1 MTPFRVTNR
10 GFNDFP
16 STPHNRHTKL
26 NADTDSA
33 APENSTKLYQASY
46 SRGGQRLSYT
56 AQQTPLTTTTQIYI
70 CAQFGTFS
78 FTILLAC
85 LDVFPSLYNIH
96 NTENAIRKS
105 MPRHPT
111 LYAFGSNG
119 SGQLGIGHDE
129 DVSFPTRCIFGDVDT
144 DADDVDASS
153 GNHDTSVARI
163 VAGGNHTLVLLGD
176 GRVYAAGCNED
187 GRCGSGEQSGSE
199 STLSSGVPNGFAD
212 DSRTLYRFRRVAVR
226 DEETGKVYSVFKDVS
241 ATWEA
246 TFLVPATAP
255 DDQEDGDSVY
265 VLGSG
270 VKGELGLGAG
280 IAQTSTATRIPNF
293 PPRGARI
300 TRITSGLGHTVV
312 VLSNGDVYGWG
323 GARKGQ
329 LGESAIAEKIAWS
342 PLKIEGVPFHVSDA
356 ACGREFTVLCGDR
369 EAGEFVVLGAAG
381 DKWEIRAGIPKS
393 GSGTGSGSE
402 SVKGYQKIDASWHGI
417 YVHQKDRSVLAWG
430 RNDRGQ
436 LPPDYLQGVKQV
448 AVGSEHVLALLEDRS
463 VVAFGWGEHGNC
475 GPGIDTQGNIKG
487 VCGPVPL
494 PETEFE
500 AVGVGAGCATS
511 WVFGS

>member
-1 MTPFRVTNR
+1 
-10 GFNDFP
+10 
-16 STPHNRHTKL
+16 
-26 NADTDSA
+26 
-33 APENSTKLYQASY
+33 
-46 SRGGQRLSYT
+46 
-56 AQQTPLTTTTQIYI
+56 
-70 CAQFGTFS
+70 
-78 FTILLAC
+78 
-85 LDVFPSLYNIH
+85 
-96 NTENAIRKS
+96 

-129 DVSFPTRCIFGDVDT
+129 DVSFPTRCIFEDVDT
-144 DADDVDASS
+144 DADTTDASS

-187 GRCGSGEQSGSE
+187 GRCGSGEQPRSVSK
-199 STLSSGVPNGFAD
+199 LSSGAPNSSAD

-226 DEETGKVYSVFKDVS
+226 DEETRKVYDVFKDVS
-241 ATWEA
+241 TTWEA
-246 TFLVPATAP
+246 TFLVPATP
-255 DDQEDGDSVY
+255 TDENEDRGAVY
-265 VLGSG
+265 VFGSG
-270 VKGELGLGAG
+270 AKGELGLGAH
-280 IAQTSTATRIPNF
+280 ITRTSTATRIPNF

-300 TRITSGLGHTVV
+300 ARITSGMGHTVV

-329 LGESAIAEKIAWS
+329 LGESAIVEKIAWS
-342 PLKIEGVPFHVSDA
+342 PVQIEGVPFRVSDA
-356 ACGREFTVLCGDR
+356 ACAREFTVLCGDH

-381 DKWEIRAGIPKS
+381 DKWEIRAGVPTS
-393 GSGTGSGSE
+393 GSG
-402 SVKGYQKIDASWHGI
+402 SVKGYLKIDASWHGV
-417 YVHQKDRSVLAWG
+417 YVHQKDRSILAWG

-436 LPPDYLQGVKQV
+436 LPPDDLQGVKQV

-475 GPGIDTQGNIKG
+475 GPGIDAQGNIKG

-494 PETEFE
+494 PETGFE

-511 WVFGS
+511 WVIGS